1 MKFSIFNS
9 VRSQRG
15 ERCTEE
21 KFREVS
27 ASAVV
32 RDLCKAIA
40 AEPDHDKRG
49 ALKKQLPIITFQAFF
64 EGARKNAEAQPSGCF
79 IFDGDGME
87 KPREFYE
94 ENVSGRLEE
103 LGILYAGLTPSQ
115 HGLRLVARM
124 RPEFASIADAQKWLS
139 GQVGWECDAACKD
152 LARASYVVPKE
163 YVYFLDQA
171 LFTEDG
177 NVGANNHSAESSSG
191 CVGANNHSPET
202 SSGYVGA
209 NNHSPKTDVNES
221 SSGCADAVNRVS
233 TGENQHTFKGIPLV
247 DLCHE
252 WLVQTGGEPEEG
264 ERNTRLHALAYEL
277 RYITDFNEQTL
288 LAVMPNYG
296 LPEEEMKGLIHSA
309 CNAQRSKTIP
319 RQLEQV
325 MQKLRHADEEGE
337 DDGELEEMMA
347 TNPQLNYM
355 EMPTLPPLIRQI
367 AQTAPDDFRT
377 AAVICTLPILGT
389 LGSKLRARY
398 LDGHL
403 HSPSFQVSLEA
414 PQASGKSFM
423 SRLAEM
429 LMRPITI
436 KDEEERQKE
445 QEYMEKMS
453 ELKVT
458 NVKVTAKN
466 RDELLGQKPK
476 GIIRFVP
483 ATISITKLLMRLDN
497 ARGLHLFAVAE
508 EIDTVTKAFKRGF
521 SSYGDLLRVAFDNGR
536 YGQDYASDTSFSGI
550 VRVYYNT
557 LFSGTPKAMR
567 RFYPDV
573 EDGLVSRVCFV
584 QLPDQFGKAMP
595 VWGTLSAKDNEE
607 VERQM
612 ARLDQVSIEGNTV
625 KPDHEMTLDFL
636 NRAMEQWLKAQQEEA
651 VRTDDR
657 TRDIFCRRAA
667 VVGFRA
673 GMLAWFLYGEK
684 NSRTYRSQ
692 TVDFALWV
700 ATQMLNQH
708 LLRFQIEGTGS
719 NTNRWEEAYKL
730 LKDEFTRE
738 ELVQALNAIGST
750 TPVKHVVYR
759 WKLLGCIAPV
769 EAAPAPSGHRQT
781 IRFRKV
787 KNPQR

>member
-64 EGARKNAEAQPSGCF
+64 EGARKNALAQPSGCF

-94 ENVSGRLEE
+94 EKVSGRLEE

-124 RPEFASIADAQKWLS
+124 RPEFSTIADAQKWLS
-139 GQVGWECDAACKD
+139 GQIGWECDPACKD

-163 YVYFLDQA
+163 YVYFLNKV

-177 NVGANNHSAESSSG
+177 NVGANNHSPETSSG
-191 CVGANNHSPET
+191 NVGANNHSPET
-202 SSGYVGA
+202 SSGNVGT
-209 NNHSPKTDVNES
+209 NNHSPGTDVNEMA
-221 SSGCADAVNRVS
+221 SGCADAINRVS
-233 TGENQHTFKGIPLV
+233 AGEKQHTFKGIPLV
-247 DLCHE
+247 DICHE
-252 WLVQTGGEPEEG
+252 WLLQTGGEPEEG
-264 ERNTRLHALAYEL
+264 ERNDRLHKLALRL
-277 RYITDFNEQTL
+277 RHITDFNEATM

-296 LPEEEMKGLIHSA
+296 LSEEEMKSLVHSA
-309 CNAQRSKTIP
+309 CVAQRTSRP
-319 RQLEQV
+319 RDLQPVLD
-325 MQKLRHADEEGE
+325 KLMREKEGTEESE
-337 DDGELEEMMA
+337 EVEELEDIEVVS
-347 TNPQLNYM
+347 LN
-355 EMPTLPPLIRQI
+355 EQISKLDFTLPPLIKQI
-367 AQTAPDDFRT
+367 ASTAPADFV
-377 AAVICTLPILGT
+377 AACVLCQLPMLGT
-389 LGSKLRARY
+389 LASKLRAKY
-398 LDGHL
+398 LDGKM

-423 SRLAEM
+423 TRIAEI
-429 LMRPITI
+429 LMAPVLN
-436 KDEEERQKE
+436 KDAEERQKE

-466 RDELLGQKPK
+466 REELLGQKPK
-476 GIIRFVP
+476 GIIRYVP
-483 ATISITKLLMRLDN
+483 ATISITKLLQRLDN
-497 ARGLHLFAVAE
+497 ARGLHLFAFAE

-521 SSYGDLLRVAFDNGR
+521 SSYGDLLRVAFDNGM
-536 YGQDYASDTSFSGI
+536 YGQDYASTESFSGL
-550 VRVYYNT
+550 VTAYYNT

-584 QLPDQFGKAMP
+584 MLPDQFGKPMP
-595 VWGTLSAKDNEE
+595 EWGELKEKDREE
-607 VERQM
+607 VMNQLE
-612 ARLDQVSIEGNTV
+612 RLDKVSLVGNTV
-625 KPDHEMTLDFL
+625 QPDHVMDLDFL
-636 NRAMEQWLKAQQEEA
+636 NRDLKKWLAEQQEEA
-651 VRTDDR
+651 VRTNDR
-657 TRDIFCRRAA
+657 TRDVFCRRSA

-684 NSRTYRSQ
+684 DTPLNRKRTAA
-692 TVDFALWV
+692 FARWV
-700 ATQMLNQH
+700 ANQMLTQH
-708 LLRFQIEGTGS
+708 LLRFEIDGTDS
-719 NTNRWEEAYKL
+719 NLNHWEDIFEQLGEEFSREEVQSL
-730 LKDEFTRE
+730 LKANGVGTSLRMV
-738 ELVQALNAIGST
+738 LY
-750 TPVKHVVYR
+750 KWR
-759 WKLLGCIAPV
+759 LLGCIKPTEIGTKNKA
-769 EAAPAPSGHRQT
+769 
-781 IRFRKV
+781 IRFRKCA
-787 KNPQR
+787 

>member
-1 MKFSIFNS
+1 MIFSIFNS

-21 KFREVS
+21 KFNEVS

-79 IFDGDGME
+79 IFDGDGVE
-87 KPREFYE
+87 KPREFYDRQ
-94 ENVSGRLEE
+94 VAPRIEE

-139 GQVGWECDAACKD
+139 GQIGWECDAACKD
-152 LARASYVVPKE
+152 LARASYVVPQE
-163 YVYFLDQA
+163 YVYYLDKG
-171 LFTEDG
+171 LFTDEPELRVKSEKLKVG
-177 NVGANNHSAESSSG
+177 NEM
-191 CVGANNHSPET
+191 
-202 SSGYVGA
+202 
-209 NNHSPKTDVNES
+209 
-221 SSGCADAVNRVS
+221 ADQVRHEGKDCGTAPAMRALM
-233 TGENQHTFKGIPLV
+233 FKGLPLS
-247 DLCHE
+247 DICHE

-288 LAVMPNYG
+288 LAVMPRYG

-319 RQLEQV
+319 RQMEQV
-325 MQKLRHADEEGE
+325 MQKLRHADEGGE

-429 LMRPITI
+429 LMKPITT

-595 VWGTLSAKDNEE
+595 QWGTLSAKDNEE

-612 ARLDQVSIEGNTV
+612 ERLDQVSIEGNTV

-651 VRTDDR
+651 VRTEDR

-684 NSRTYRSQ
+684 DSRTYRSQ
-692 TVDFALWV
+692 TVDFARWV

-781 IRFRKV
+781 IRFKKV